1 MNKINA
7 RAVAQRAVPQGKPKE
22 MRAAFTETLIALA
35 TEDERIVVLDAD
47 LMRAHGTYP
56 FRDRFPGRTFNMG
69 VAEANMVSTA
79 AGLSSTGKIPF
90 AMTFACFAARRAFDQ
105 FFVSAN
111 YARLNVKLVG
121 SDPGIS
127 ALYNGGTHMTFEDFG
142 VMRTVP
148 GLVVFEPSDNVSLRK
163 LLRKSAGHKGCTYM
177 RLHRKP
183 VVDLYGETEEFEL
196 GKGKVLAD
204 GEDLTIIAVGALMV
218 PEALKAAEMLLRQD
232 GLSVAVLDMH
242 TVKPL
247 DAELVLAYASKTGA
261 ILTCENHQVMNGLGS
276 AVAEV
281 LAEKHPTRMKR
292 IGIADEFGE
301 VGDLS
306 YLMQHFGL
314 TAGQIAVQA
323 RELVKQKA
331 NPRGKA

>member
-1 MNKINA
+1 MSSITSI
-7 RAVAQRAVPQGKPKE
+7 AVAQRAGHQEKAKE
-22 MRAAFTETLIALA
+22 MRAAFTETLITLA

-47 LMRAHGTYP
+47 LMRAHGTHP
-56 FRDRFPGRTFNMG
+56 FRDRFPARTFNMG
-69 VAEANMVSTA
+69 VAEANMVSAA

-127 ALYNGGTHMTFEDFG
+127 ALYNGGTHMTFEDLG
-142 VMRTVP
+142 MMRTVP
-148 GLVVFEPSDNVSLRK
+148 GLIVFEPSDNVSLRK
-163 LLRKSAGHKGCTYM
+163 LLRKSASHKGCTYM

-183 VVDLYGETEEFEL
+183 VADLYAEAEEFEL

-204 GEDLTIIAVGALMV
+204 GDDLTIIAVGALMV
-218 PEALKAAEMLLRQD
+218 PEALKAAGMLSRQD

-247 DAELVLAYASKTGA
+247 DAELVLSYAARTGA
-261 ILTCENHQVMNGLGS
+261 ILTCENHQVINGLGS

-281 LAEKHPTRMKR
+281 LAENLPTPMKR
-292 IGIADEFGE
+292 LGIADEFGE
-301 VGDLS
+301 VADQA
-306 YLMQHFGL
+306 YLMQRFGL
-314 TAGQIAVQA
+314 TSEHIAVRA
-323 RELVKQKA
+323 RELLKRKT
-331 NPRGKA
+331 NPRGK

>member
-1 MNKINA
+1 MS
-7 RAVAQRAVPQGKPKE
+7 GKPKE
-22 MRAAFTETLIALA
+22 MRAVFTETLIALA
-35 TEDERIVVLDAD
+35 AEDKRIVLLDAD

-56 FRDRFPGRTFNMG
+56 FRDRFPDRTFNMG

-105 FFVSAN
+105 FFISGN

-127 ALYNGGTHMTFEDFG
+127 ALYNGGTHMTFEDLG
-142 VMRTVP
+142 LMRTVP
-148 GLVVFEPSDNVSLRK
+148 GLTVFEPSDNVSLRK
-163 LLRKSAGHKGCTYM
+163 LLQKSASHQGCTYM

-183 VVDLYGETEEFEL
+183 AADLYADTEEFQL

-204 GEDLTIIAVGALMV
+204 GEDLTIIATGAIMV
-218 PEALKAAEMLLRQD
+218 PEALKAAEMLAQQD
-232 GLSVAVLDMH
+232 GLSAAVLDMH
-242 TVKPL
+242 TVKPI
-247 DAELVLAYASKTGA
+247 DAELVLAYAAKTGA
-261 ILTCENHQVMNGLGS
+261 ILTCENHQVINGLGS

-281 LAEKHPTRMKR
+281 LTENHPVPMKR

-301 VGDLS
+301 VGDLD
-306 YLMQHFGL
+306 YLMQRFGL
-314 TAGQIAVQA
+314 TAGHIAA
-323 RELVKQKA
+323 HAKELVKRKT
-331 NPRGKA
+331 NSKGRL